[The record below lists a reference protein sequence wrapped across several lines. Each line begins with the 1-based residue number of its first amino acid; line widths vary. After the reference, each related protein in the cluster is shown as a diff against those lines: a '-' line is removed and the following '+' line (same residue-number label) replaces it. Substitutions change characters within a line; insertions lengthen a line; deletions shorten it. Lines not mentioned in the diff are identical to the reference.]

1 MDQPPPLPDD
11 RYDEDEPRDAY
22 DVGAGR
28 KTLRVIAAVA
38 IPPVIS
44 AVVGIGG
51 ALMLAFASDSKHGD
65 MTFAGQMFTGFLISV
80 GAFALCGIPAA
91 FAVVA
96 PKSRRGMWWKTCF
109 AIAGLSILGAI
120 ACFVLYMREMMT

>member
-11 RYDEDEPRDAY
+11 EPPRDAY

-28 KTLRVIAAVA
+28 KTLRVILAVA
-38 IPPVIS
+38 VPPVIS

-51 ALMLAFASDSKHGD
+51 VLMLAFASDSKHGD
-65 MTFAGQMFTGFLISV
+65 MEFAGHMLTGFMIAV

-96 PKSRRGMWWKTCF
+96 PKSRRGMWWKTAA
-109 AIAGLSILGAI
+109 AIAGISILA
-120 ACFVLYMREMMT
+120 AVTCFVLYMREMMT